1 MTFDDDVRYYQTNEK
16 TLMQEYPN
24 MFILI
29 KDRKVHGTFSNF
41 QDAHKEALEL
51 FGVEDVLIIQM
62 IEQKP
67 LKFLASVPTADE
79 VI

>member
-1 MTFDDDVRYYQTNEK
+1 MTFEDDVKYYQTNEK
-16 TLMQEYPN
+16 ALMEEYPN

-29 KDRKVHGTFSNF
+29 KDGKVHGSFSNF

-62 IEQKP
+62 VEQKP
-67 LKFLASVPTADE
+67 LNFLASVS
-79 VI
+79 